1 MKEICVV
8 RRHLFPQEGKIL
20 SPAPHACGIETRCS
34 LRSRGSRTESS
45 HTYVENGHS
54 RTHANP
60 RVSEKSEGWTTS
72 VKERLSLRR
81 RALNRITGDY
91 DPDQELGNLLVSRDE
106 QQIIL
111 SVGARTLCLG

>member
-1 MKEICVV
+1 MNA
-8 RRHLFPQEGKIL
+8 RQ
-20 SPAPHACGIETRCS
+20 
-34 LRSRGSRTESS
+34 
-45 HTYVENGHS
+45 
-54 RTHANP
+54 P

-91 DPDQELGNLLVSRDE
+91 DPDQELGNLLLSRDE